1 MNPHSS
7 LIKTHIRPG
16 VNTSATAGIQSIY
29 GGTLDTYIQACNLF
43 QLLVFLVL
51 TDNVLHDLISDYSKS
66 YRTERQRGTIMLLPG
81 ILHFNYSK
89 GCVPQIIF
97 VIKSDWSSYVLP
109 HAQYFRQ
116 LVYLITSSKRARL
129 RLGRPSSPCA
139 LGPASKELE
148 IRDKP

>member
-1 MNPHSS
+1 MWSSPPRSRKSAEAWCFPSPLEMNPHSS

-29 GGTLDTYIQACNLF
+29 GGTLDTYTQACNLF

-81 ILHFNYSK
+81 ILHLIIQK
-89 GCVPQIIF
+89 GVCHKLF
-97 VIKSDWSSYVLP
+97 SLSSQTQVLTCC
-109 HAQYFRQ
+109 H
-116 LVYLITSSKRARL
+116 T
-129 RLGRPSSPCA
+129 LGILDNWC
-139 LGPASKELE
+139 
-148 IRDKP
+148 I